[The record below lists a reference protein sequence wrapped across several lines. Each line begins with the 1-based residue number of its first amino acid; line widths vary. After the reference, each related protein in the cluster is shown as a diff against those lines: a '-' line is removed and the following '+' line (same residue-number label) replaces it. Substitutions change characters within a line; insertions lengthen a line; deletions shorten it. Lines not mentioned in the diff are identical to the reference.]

1 MWKNEKKNTLKLNLL
16 TLSIPKKYALL
27 HIKDLFNFL
36 FSLSG
41 ILSEVREGLD
51 INNEQAGLLQTAF
64 VASFMIFAPLFGYLG
79 DRCNR
84 KWVMVVGIT
93 IWSVATLLGSFME
106 DFYR

>member
-1 MWKNEKKNTLKLNLL
+1 MEKLKTLKLNLL
-16 TLSIPKKYALL
+16 TLCIYPKVCNIAYKKFIQY
-27 HIKDLFNFL
+27 F

>member
-1 MWKNEKKNTLKLNLL
+1 MKPLKWTYLDLYSIRRTKEKVFLHYPLKLFF
-16 TLSIPKKYALL
+16 Y
-27 HIKDLFNFL
+27 F
-36 FSLSG
+36 SG
-41 ILSEVREGLD
+41 ILSQVRTGLE

-64 VASFMIFAPLFGYLG
+64 VASFMVFAPLFGYLG

-106 DFYR
+106 EFYRY

>member
-1 MWKNEKKNTLKLNLL
+1 MWKNEKKKPKTEL
-16 TLSIPKKYALL
+16 TYPIYTQKVCTIAYKRFIQFS
-27 HIKDLFNFL
+27 F

>member
-1 MWKNEKKNTLKLNLL
+1 MEKLKTLKLNLL
-16 TLSIPKKYALL
+16 TLSIYPKVCNTAYKKL
-27 HIKDLFNFL
+27 IQFF